1 MAKMFP
7 PPILLYVMLSYDNKI
22 IIQATPKTINV
33 LQTFNERD
41 QHKSIGNVT
50 VPIFFD
56 NI

>member
-1 MAKMFP
+1 MFP